1 MESYFDRTARHARSE
16 VTTSVAA
23 QAADPGT
30 ADVRICLT
38 TDAHEVELT
47 SRVSR
52 EDLPKLVQDLYNC
65 VAPELRVTLLDC
77 LKDLG

>member
-1 MESYFDRTARHARSE
+1 MNGYMDRDRSDI
-16 VTTSVAA
+16 VSTVCAGPG
-23 QAADPGT
+23 DPGT
-30 ADVRICLT
+30 ADITVTLKAGRWGEHT
-38 TDAHEVELT
+38 VDMN

-65 VAPELRVTLLDC
+65 VAPELRATLLDC

>member
-1 MESYFDRTARHARSE
+1 MDSYPDRTQNE
-16 VTTSVAA
+16 VISTVAA
-23 QAADPGT
+23 QIGDPGT
-30 ADVRICLT
+30 ADVWMSLKT
-38 TDAHEVELT
+38 KAHEVELV

-65 VAPELRVTLLDC
+65 VAPELRATLLDC